1 MSSTLMFDPIRLPE
15 PCQIL
20 RREVREFLGEETAK
34 GSFDPRFPWRGEA
47 AADKAF
53 AKRIAEKGW
62 IGMTWPKK
70 YGGRERSFLERYVVL
85 EELLGAGAPVAA
97 HWMGD
102 RQSGPL
108 L

>member
-20 RREVREFLGEETAK
+20 RREGREFLAGETAK
-34 GSFDPRFPWRGEA
+34 GSFDPRFPRRGEA

-70 YGGRERSFLERYVVL
+70 YGGRERSFLERYVL
-85 EELLGAGAPVAA
+85 TEELRVPHAPP
-97 HWMGD
+97 
-102 RQSGPL
+102 RPFS
-108 L
+108 